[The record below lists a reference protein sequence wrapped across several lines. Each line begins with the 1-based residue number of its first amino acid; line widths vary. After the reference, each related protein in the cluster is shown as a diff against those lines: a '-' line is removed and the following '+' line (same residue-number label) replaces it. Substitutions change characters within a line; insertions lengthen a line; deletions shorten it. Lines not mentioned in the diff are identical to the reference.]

1 MVDRAD
7 LHAGRSGLSAIA
19 NGGFYSTA
27 CSSSSTDRASR
38 ADRYT
43 AYGASDA
50 ESMARVSRLHF
61 DHRLRGLR
69 PCLCCRRNVSR
80 ARAAAENAGV
90 TIDFLSPSA
99 AAYTVLGHNPA
110 ALAWIR
116 PLY

>member
-1 MVDRAD
+1 MVDRTD
-7 LHAGRSGLSAIA
+7 LHAGRPSLSAVA
-19 NGGFYSTA
+19 NGGFYCTA
-27 CSSSSTDRASR
+27 CSSAAIGRASR

-50 ESMARVSRLHF
+50 ESMARISRLHF

-80 ARAAAENAGV
+80 ARAAAENARV
-90 TIDFLSPSA
+90 TIDFLSPAA

-110 ALAWIR
+110 ALAWIC